1 MPNSFATCTVASHR
15 AWHHADR
22 VGATAS
28 LLCAIHCAL
37 LPLVIGLLPLI
48 GLEILADPTVECVFV
63 LCACALASVTIVH
76 AWFGHRDA
84 RALRL
89 LLPGIALLLLGQI
102 VGHDRVEWLHA
113 GLMACGGTL
122 VASAHIINLRM
133 ARRRR
138 LAVTPQPRHG
148 ADPA

>member
-1 MPNSFATCTVASHR
+1 MLAHTANCNATSHR

-48 GLEILADPTVECVFV
+48 GLEILADPEVEFAFV
-63 LCACALASVTIVH
+63 LCACVLASLTIVH
-76 AWFGHRDA
+76 AWLGHRDP

-89 LLPGIALLLLGQI
+89 LLPGIVLLLLGQAI
-102 VGHDRVEWLHA
+102 GHDSIEWLHA

-122 VASAHIINLRM
+122 VASAHIVNLRM

-138 LAVTPQPRHG
+138 LVA
-148 ADPA
+148 AAAAAA

>member
-1 MPNSFATCTVASHR
+1 MPSYTATCTATSHR

-48 GLEILADPTVECVFV
+48 GLEILADPGVEFAFV
-63 LCACALASVTIVH
+63 LCACVLASLTIVH
-76 AWFGHRDA
+76 AWWGHRDP

-89 LLPGIALLLLGQI
+89 LLPGVALLLLGQA
-102 VGHDRVEWLHA
+102 VGHGSSLEWLHA

-122 VASAHIINLRM
+122 VASAHIVNLRM
-133 ARRRR
+133 ARHRR
-138 LAVTPQPRHG
+138 LAAAAAAT
-148 ADPA
+148 ASA